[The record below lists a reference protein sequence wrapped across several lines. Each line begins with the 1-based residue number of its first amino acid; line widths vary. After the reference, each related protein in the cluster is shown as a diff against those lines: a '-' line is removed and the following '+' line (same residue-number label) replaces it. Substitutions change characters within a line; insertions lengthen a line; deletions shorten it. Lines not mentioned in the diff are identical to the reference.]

1 MSRGKRDP
9 GSEVGVVYKRGEK
22 LFLCLGMGKL
32 LQGRDGD
39 LSTCKARQGDV
50 LAKGRSVG
58 DLCEQWGVEP
68 REVDDFVRPYL
79 VRPEPSRRRTSRRR
93 TSAEREHAWQQ
104 LRLQRIR
111 VG

>member
-1 MSRGKRDP
+1 MSKTKRDP

-22 LFLCLGMGKL
+22 LYLCLGRGRL
-32 LQGRDGD
+32 LHGRDGD
-39 LSTCKARQGDV
+39 LRTCPARQGDV
-50 LAKGRSVG
+50 LAKRTSVG

-68 REVDDFVRPYL
+68 TEVDDFVRPYL
-79 VRPEPSRRRTSRRR
+79 IRPEPSRRRSTRRR

>member
-1 MSRGKRDP
+1 LSRQRDP

-22 LFLCLGMGKL
+22 LFLSLGMGQL
-32 LQGRDGD
+32 LGGRDGD
-39 LSTCKARQGDV
+39 LRTCKARRGDV
-50 LAKGRSVG
+50 LAKRTSVG

-68 REVDDFVRPYL
+68 DEVDDFVRPYL
-79 VRPEPSRRRTSRRR
+79 VRPKPSRRRSGRRR

>member
-32 LQGRDGD
+32 LHGRDGD
-39 LSTCKARQGDV
+39 LSTVHVREGDV
-50 LAKGRSVG
+50 LAKRASVG

-68 REVDDFVRPYL
+68 REVDDFVRPYF
-79 VRPEPSRRRTSRRR
+79 VRPEPSRKRTSRRR
-93 TSAEREHAWQQ
+93 TSAEREHVWEQ

-111 VG
+111 TG